1 MIEFTGSL
9 TGAAKTAF
17 LLKQRKT
24 GILIFAIAFPL
35 ILPLIFFIGNEVFH
49 DPQFNYIMGGGIFII
64 CALLVTRPMSQKEIE
79 AIMPQRIYA
88 NKNHIV
94 CIAEQYKESKPV
106 TDVLQVI
113 DCGSYYDIRF
123 PFGKLSDKFI
133 CQKDLLTKGSL
144 EKFEELFEGKIR
156 RR

>member
-1 MIEFTGSL
+1 MIEFTGPL
-9 TGAAKTAF
+9 TGAAKAAF

-24 GILIFAIAFPL
+24 GLLIFAIAFPL
-35 ILPLIFFIGNEVFH
+35 CLPLIYFIGHMMFH
-49 DPQFNYIMGGGIFII
+49 DPRFTYLMGGSMFVV
-64 CALLVTRPMSQKEIE
+64 CALMVIRPMSKKEVAQIL
-79 AIMPQRIYA
+79 PQRVYA
-88 NKNHIV
+88 NRNHIV
-94 CIAEQYKESKPV
+94 SIAEQWKESKQIS
-106 TDVLQVI
+106 DVSKVI

-123 PFGKLSDKFI
+123 PFGKMSDKFI